1 MSLGALNA
9 RLLSVAEL
17 VGQGAVFADIGT
29 DHAHLPIFLL
39 REKRIERAVCS
50 DINKGPLESAKRNA
64 EESGLLDKMEFV
76 LTDGAAAL
84 SGKGINCYAI
94 CGMGGE
100 LIAEIVDKAPELK
113 NPGVSLILQ
122 PMTKQAHLRKFL
134 AENGFCITLESY
146 SSEGHRHYVAML
158 VSYTGKRRTLTE
170 TEAETG
176 TNYLNFVNIDS
187 QIAYLEGKIKS
198 TLRMVEGKKQSGSES
213 SAEEELL
220 AGLREALLILK
231 NERK

>member
-50 DINKGPLESAKRNA
+50 DINKGPLESAERNA
-64 EESGLLDKMEFV
+64 REAGLSEKIEFV

-84 SGKGINCYAI
+84 SGKGIDCYAI

-100 LIAEIVDKAPELK
+100 LIADIVDKAPQLK
-113 NPGVSLILQ
+113 NPGVRLILQ
-122 PMTKQAHLRKFL
+122 PMTKQAVLRKYL
-134 AENGFCITLESY
+134 AENGFDISCEVY

-158 VSYTGKRRTLTE
+158 VSYTGERRILSE

-176 TNYLNFVNIDS
+176 TDYLRFVNKSS

-198 TLRMVEGKKQSGSES
+198 TLRMVEGKKQSGAES
-213 SAEEELL
+213 SADEELL
-220 AGLREALLILK
+220 KGLSEAVSILK

>member
-9 RLLSVAEL
+9 RLFSVAEL

-39 REKRIERAVCS
+39 REKRIERAICS
-50 DINKGPLESAKRNA
+50 DINKGPLESAERNA
-64 EESGLLDKMEFV
+64 KEAGLSEKMEFV

-100 LIAEIVDKAPELK
+100 LIAEIIAKAPEFK

-122 PMTKQAHLRKFL
+122 PMTRQAYLRKFL
-134 AENGFCITLESY
+134 AENGFDITLESY

-158 VSYTGKRRTLTE
+158 VSYTGICRTLSE
-170 TEAETG
+170 TEAEIG
-176 TNYLNFVNIDS
+176 TNYLNFVNKCS
-187 QIAYLEGKIKS
+187 QIAYLESKIKS
-198 TLRMVEGKKQSGSES
+198 TLRMVEGIKQSGDIPTD
-213 SAEEELL
+213 EERLL
-220 AGLREALLILK
+220 EGLRDALCILK